1 MGTPAHMKRMEAVA
15 GSFESPKAPADETT
29 DYLFSRSGKRLSP
42 WTEVL
47 LTNVILATAT
57 TVILFGAPLAW
68 AALGG
73 VTAGMLLG
81 VSQRLR
87 RTRRC
92 S

>member
-1 MGTPAHMKRMEAVA
+1 MKRIEAVGGA
-15 GSFESPKAPADETT
+15 FESLKAPADETM

-57 TVILFGAPLAW
+57 TVFLFGAPLAW
-68 AALGG
+68 ATLGG
-73 VTAGMLLG
+73 VTAGVLLD

-87 RTRRC
+87 RTRRR